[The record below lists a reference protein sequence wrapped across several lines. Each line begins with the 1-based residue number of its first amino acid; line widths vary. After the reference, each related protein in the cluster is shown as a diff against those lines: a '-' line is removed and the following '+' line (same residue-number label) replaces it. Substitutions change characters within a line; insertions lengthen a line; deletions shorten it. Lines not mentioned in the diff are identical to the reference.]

1 MELITFF
8 LAVIET
14 FLPRYDAKEIW
25 LDHTVSLIASLI
37 FILQAAV
44 FCAIIYSEFLFC
56 LVSDVFSGRRY

>member
-14 FLPRYDAKEIW
+14 FLPRYNAKKVW
-25 LDHTVSLIASLI
+25 FDYAVTLIASLI
-37 FILQAAV
+37 LVFQTAV
-44 FCAIIYSEFLFC
+44 FRAIIYSEFLFC